1 MLILQRVLPL
11 LTYVLVTT
19 ATVGCRRDEAHIEK
33 VNEMNATSDK
43 EPAAADDPRR
53 IDQLVEQYVA
63 QHKKWQRS
71 QFRIEHKNVTPDGI
85 AIIWVVYLQDEQNP
99 TPGGGKSV
107 VLHVDRSALRV
118 VKELRFQ

>member
-1 MLILQRVLPL
+1 MLILQRILPL

-19 ATVGCRRDEAHIEK
+19 STAGCQRDEARIEK

-43 EPAAADDPRR
+43 GPAAADDPRR
-53 IDQLVEQYVA
+53 IDQLVEQYLA

-71 QFRIEHKNVTPDGI
+71 EFRIEHKSATPDGI
-85 AIIWVVYLQDEQNP
+85 AIIWAVYLQDEHNP
-99 TPGGGKSV
+99 TPGSGKSV